1 MAHSIPASTIASF
14 TAGTLAGEIASDIC
28 DENNTDF
35 LTKSIIVATAN
46 WTASSATGFA
56 VNVAGLDPVGTMWT
70 FVQSPA
76 IAITHGVARG
86 VIRFVYR
93 NVKNA

>member
-46 WTASSATGFA
+46 WTASSVTGYA

-76 IAITHGVARG
+76 IAITQGVAKG
-86 VIRFVYR
+86 IIKLAYR
-93 NVKNA
+93 NVKDA